1 MKKHAVK
8 YSLEFVVI
16 VLGITISYWI
26 NDIQIQN
33 QESEKEKVI
42 LNSILSDIEQIETYI
57 NARKKTL
64 SSDSIWMDYLIKN
77 WDNVNIDSSYLTI
90 DIQIELIVD
99 EVKNNNK
106 Q

>member
-42 LNSILSDIEQIETYI
+42 LNSILSDIFPPYLFISNFI
-57 NARKKTL
+57 N
-64 SSDSIWMDYLIKN
+64 
-77 WDNVNIDSSYLTI
+77 
-90 DIQIELIVD
+90 
-99 EVKNNNK
+99 
-106 Q
+106 

>member
-1 MKKHAVK
+1 MKKFAIK

-57 NARKKTL
+57 KDRKSTRL
-64 SSDSIWMDYLIKN
+64 NSSH
-77 WDNVNIDSSYLTI
+77 
-90 DIQIELIVD
+90 
-99 EVKNNNK
+99 
-106 Q
+106 